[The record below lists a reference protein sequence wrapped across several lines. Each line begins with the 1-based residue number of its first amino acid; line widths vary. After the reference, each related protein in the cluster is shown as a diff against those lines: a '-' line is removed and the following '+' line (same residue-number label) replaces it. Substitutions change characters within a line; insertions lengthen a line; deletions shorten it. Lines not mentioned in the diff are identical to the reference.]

1 MQTHIAYM
9 HCTRLSG
16 KSKVTAHF
24 QMFASHSAL
33 TGALHS
39 STNRC
44 CTLPLRG
51 LGLTLIA
58 LLALHGIDKEFCL
71 EGLVLSAERS
81 AT

>member
-1 MQTHIAYM
+1 MLRHPIQLLLA
-9 HCTRLSG
+9 RF
-16 KSKVTAHF
+16 TA
-24 QMFASHSAL
+24 APTA
-33 TGALHS
+33 AA
-39 STNRC
+39 
-44 CTLPLRG
+44 LPLRG